1 MAASATRSQS
11 LAHFRRILREVHLQY
26 THPDEFTGRGLRGIN
41 IHANKVWTEAV
52 KDGFRKYAHE
62 TDPVKLNK
70 LHTDGEDLAVYL
82 ESQRKHKG
90 LVERYNPAYWD
101 EEKGLQVDK
110 TAHMVGFEMPD
121 AFDESQ
127 RDQEWV
133 APPKFTYKDKETD
146 QSTAAASTSAEA
158 AAGSDTYEE
167 LKAPEEPKKRT
178 YQIPKAF
185 GFAEQA
191 ENDLGRPGDRKVE

>member
-62 TDPVKLNK
+62 TDP
-70 LHTDGEDLAVYL
+70 
-82 ESQRKHKG
+82 G